1 MADKFKKYT
10 GKDIDVEFSA
20 TRCIHAA
27 RCVHGLPEV
36 FNPDGK
42 PWIKPDGAKAEKLA
56 EVVRQC
62 PTGALRYKRHDG
74 GAEEAPDARNSITLA
89 ANGPANARGE
99 IELSGNKETRVSLCR
114 CGASHNKPLCD
125 GSHEEIKFKDDG
137 GANLPE
143 VAGMLLGAK
152 TLKFTPLPNGPL
164 KVSGAHEVTSGT
176 GKAHARGETAFLCRC
191 GQSAKKP
198 FCDGSHRAAG
208 FVAP

>member
-152 TLKFTPLPNGPL
+152 TLKITPLPNGPL
-164 KVSGAHEVTSGT
+164 KVNGVVTIHNAT
-176 GKAHARGETAFLCRC
+176 GKSVHLSEECYLCRC
-191 GQSAKKP
+191 GASQKKP
-198 FCDGSHRAAG
+198 FCDGAHAKAG
-208 FVAP
+208 FKA